1 MKVALVGAAG
11 QLGTALAA
19 TRPAEVSLV
28 PLGHADIEICNIAS
42 VESALTKAGADWV
55 INAAAYNFVDR
66 AEDEPELAHAV
77 NALGPQ
83 NLARWCAAQNA
94 TLVHVSTDYVFT
106 DSPGRTPHVET
117 ESPAPASVYATSK
130 LAGEELVQAECPAH
144 FVVRTCGL
152 YSRAQSAGKGN
163 FVRTMLRIAAE
174 GRPLKVVDDQHCT
187 PSYAADVAVA
197 IWRLLESRR
206 FGLYHATNSG
216 ATTWHGFACEI
227 FRAAGL
233 DVAVAAIP
241 SRDFPQK
248 AKRPAYSV
256 LDCSRLSATIGSALP
271 TWQDAL
277 ARYVPQ
283 IVGDFSFPAELRG
296 TAQRELPKQ

>member
-28 PLGHADIEICNIAS
+28 PLGHADIEIRDMAS

-117 ESPAPASVYATSK
+117 ESPAAASVYATSK

-152 YSRAQSAGKGN
+152 YGRAQSAGKGN
-163 FVRTMLRIAAE
+163 FVRTMLRMAAE

-187 PSYAADVAVA
+187 PSYAADIAVA

-216 ATTWHGFACEI
+216 ETTWHGFAREI

-256 LDCSRLSATIGSALP
+256 LDCLRLSATIGSALP

-283 IVGDFSFPAELRG
+283 IVGDFSFPVELRG